1 MTLMTPEEIFSDK
14 EKLKKVN
21 IETRG
26 GYFEA
31 IEFISMYNGPYKE
44 KIKEVINVLDEM
56 ESISGMNLTRTGAL
70 LTPKLETFTAFYTEN
85 TSYSDFD
92 KEITDL
98 GTEVG
103 DFKNAI
109 EKLDNWD
116 GIESI
121 DTLNDCLSY
130 LLEKYFKYVE
140 RNKEII
146 LEDFSEEMGGPSG
159 YDSSTGGWD
168 YNPDDYI
175 DPDDEDVYRE
185 YVEWNAVD
193 EEYEMAD
200 IMEGLN
206 DYIYSEIYFTTQ
218 GENVGSL
225 SDLMEYA
232 IKYNVTYDTESGAIN
247 IEQFGNVY
255 HINGLREYINS
266 VPKEWGHLI

>member
-1 MTLMTPEEIFSDK
+1 
-14 EKLKKVN
+14 
-21 IETRG
+21 
-26 GYFEA
+26 
-31 IEFISMYNGPYKE
+31 MYNGPYKE

-70 LTPKLETFTAFYTEN
+70 LTPKLETFTALYTEN
-85 TSYSDFD
+85 ASYSDFD

-103 DFKNAI
+103 DFKNAM
-109 EKLDNWD
+109 EKLDNWG

-121 DTLNDCLSY
+121 DVLNDCLSY
-130 LLEKYFKYVE
+130 LLEEYFEYVE

-159 YDSSTGGWD
+159 YDSSTGCWD
-168 YNPDDYI
+168 YNPNDYI

-185 YVEWNAVD
+185 YVENNATD
-193 EEYEMAD
+193 EEYEMED

-206 DYIYSEIYFTTQ
+206 DYIYSEIIFNAQDELTI
-218 GENVGSL
+218 GSL